1 MKLLIIDLY
10 GDGESLRVCED
21 KPSINQLIAE
31 FKKETADE
39 PFDEFMERKGVHLFV
54 TRRTSF
60 NAGF

>member
-21 KPSINQLIAE
+21 KPGINQIIAE
-31 FKKETADE
+31 FKALETDE
-39 PFDEFMERKGVHLFV
+39 DFDEFMERKGVHLFV
-54 TRRTSF
+54 TRRTSL